1 MPGAGSVN
9 LQIML
14 LLVVSLLVPLA
25 PAGLALI
32 NTGLGRSRSAA
43 HAMLASLGMMAA
55 AALAYS
61 VCGFAFQGYG
71 ELPVHVMT
79 IGGKA
84 WNWLGGGKF
93 FLRGLNWDDSM
104 VMFAAWLGM
113 LRASLAA
120 VIPLGSS
127 ADRWKLTGSL
137 VSAVIVGGITFPI
150 FAHWTWAPGWLAQLG
165 ANYGLGQGF
174 LDVGGAGAIQ
184 VVGGLTA
191 LSVSWIVGPR
201 RGKYATGGMP
211 AAIPGHN
218 AVLVIFGAL
227 LALCG
232 WLAVNVAG
240 AILFTSAGAGRI
252 PLIGINTL
260 LCASAAALMAAA
272 VTGMRFGK
280 PDASL
285 CANGWVGGLVAS
297 SAACAFE
304 SPAAAV
310 VTGLVAGALVP
321 LGVEWF
327 ELRMRVDDPG
337 GAISVHCLCGL
348 WGLLAAGVLSSRPGD
363 AGQWMAQI
371 VGMATLIGF
380 VLPVTYALHWVLNRF
395 YPQRVA
401 ADGEHQGMDL
411 YELGAGAYPEFYIN
425 EEMQ

>member
-1 MPGAGSVN
+1 MPGAGSIN
-9 LQIML
+9 LQAVL
-14 LLVVSLLVPLA
+14 LLLASLLVPLA

-61 VCGFAFQGYG
+61 VCGFAFQGFG
-71 ELPVHVMT
+71 ELPAHAVT
-79 IGGKA
+79 IGGKT

-93 FLRGLNWDDSM
+93 FLRGMNWDDSM
-104 VMFAAWLGM
+104 VMFAAWFGM
-113 LRASLAA
+113 LRASFAA

-137 VSAVIVGGITFPI
+137 VSAAIVGGITFPI
-150 FAHWTWAPGWLAQLG
+150 FAHWSWAPGWLAQLG
-165 ANYGLGQGF
+165 ANYGLGNGF

-201 RGKYATGGMP
+201 HGKYATGGMSS
-211 AAIPGHN
+211 AIPGHN
-218 AVLVIFGAL
+218 VVQVIFGAL

-240 AILFTSAGAGRI
+240 AILFTGAGAERI

-260 LCASAAALMAAA
+260 LSASAATLMAAA
-272 VTGMRFGK
+272 VTGTRFGK

-327 ELRMRVDDPG
+327 ELRLRVDDPG
-337 GAISVHCLCGL
+337 GAISVHCLSGL
-348 WGLLAAGVLSSRPGD
+348 WGLLAAGIFSSRTGD
-363 AGQWMAQI
+363 AGQLMAQI
-371 VGMATLIGF
+371 VGIATLVGF
-380 VLPVTYALHWVLNRF
+380 VLPLTYFLHWVLNRF

-401 ADGEHQGMDL
+401 VEGEHQGMDL

-425 EEMQ
+425 EEMR